1 MKKIKFNQKDVKD
14 ITKNK
19 KVIRE
24 LTEVFDGN
32 KDAVENFI
40 TLLKTYKHSY
50 NLKFLVKMKLKT
62 L

>member
-32 KDAVENFI
+32 KDEVENFI
-40 TLLKTYKHSY
+40 TLLKSINK
-50 NLKFLVKMKLKT
+50 KK
-62 L
+62 